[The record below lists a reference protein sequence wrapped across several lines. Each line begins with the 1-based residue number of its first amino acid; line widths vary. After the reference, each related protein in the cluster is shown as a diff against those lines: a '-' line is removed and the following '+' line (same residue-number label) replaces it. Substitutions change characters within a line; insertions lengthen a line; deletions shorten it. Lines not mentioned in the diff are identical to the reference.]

1 MASKYQLRLGHR
13 EAQVEVEEKEG
24 GVFHLKLNG
33 VSFPVS
39 LERISESAH
48 YSIIVG
54 NRPYDFFAEE
64 TPHGYHIIIGSHT
77 YAVTMAPGRVPP
89 TAPSRPE
96 APELPA
102 PGGEWVLT
110 SPMSGVVQEL
120 HVSPGDEVRAGTV
133 VVVIEAMK
141 MQNELR
147 ARHDGTVKAVYVSV
161 GQRVE
166 QGAPLL
172 VLI

>member
-1 MASKYQLRLGHR
+1 MASKYQLRVGER
-13 EAQVEVEEKEG
+13 EAEVDVEEKEG
-24 GVFHLKLNG
+24 GAFHLRLNG
-33 VSFPVS
+33 VSFPAS
-39 LERISESAH
+39 LERIGESAR

-64 TPHGYHIIIGSHT
+64 TPHGYHIVIGSQT
-77 YAVTMAPGRVPP
+77 YAVTTRRGRAPLAPP
-89 TAPSRPE
+89 GGLQAAAAP
-96 APELPA
+96 ALA
-102 PGGEWVLT
+102 GEWVLT

-120 HVSPGDEVRAGTV
+120 HVSPGDEVQAGAV

-147 ARHDGTVKAVYVSV
+147 ARHAGTVKAVYVSV

-172 VLI
+172 VLL

>member
-1 MASKYQLRLGHR
+1 MASKYQLRLGDR
-13 EAQVEVEEKEG
+13 EVEVEVEEKEDG
-24 GVFHLKLNG
+24 LFHLGLNG

-48 YSIIVG
+48 YSIIVDS
-54 NRPYDFFAEE
+54 RPYDFFAEE
-64 TPHGYHIIIGSHT
+64 TPHGYHIVIGSHT
-77 YAVTMAPGRVPP
+77 YAVATRPGRISPAV
-89 TAPSRPE
+89 PSRPP
-96 APELPA
+96 APESPA
-102 PGGEWVLT
+102 LGGEWVLT
-110 SPMSGVVQEL
+110 SPMAGVVQDVP
-120 HVSPGDEVRAGTV
+120 VSPGDEVKAGAV

-147 ARHDGTVKAVYVSV
+147 ARHDGSVKAVYVSV

-172 VLI
+172 VLL